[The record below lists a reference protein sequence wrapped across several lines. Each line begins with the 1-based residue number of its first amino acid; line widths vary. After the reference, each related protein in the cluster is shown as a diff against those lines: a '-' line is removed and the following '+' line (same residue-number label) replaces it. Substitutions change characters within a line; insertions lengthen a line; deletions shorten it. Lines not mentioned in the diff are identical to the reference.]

1 MFVPVWI
8 DVVVAFVYAK
18 IRKLD
23 FGKRG
28 FRGKRVSLIFL
39 FIRVKDIERAHPRTQ
54 KNKQDRRQKS
64 WIGRAGNVYRGWA
77 LFAF

>member
-18 IRKLD
+18 TRKLD

-28 FRGKRVSLIFL
+28 FGENGFRESFY
-39 FIRVKDIERAHPRTQ
+39 
-54 KNKQDRRQKS
+54 S
-64 WIGRAGNVYRGWA
+64 
-77 LFAF
+77 